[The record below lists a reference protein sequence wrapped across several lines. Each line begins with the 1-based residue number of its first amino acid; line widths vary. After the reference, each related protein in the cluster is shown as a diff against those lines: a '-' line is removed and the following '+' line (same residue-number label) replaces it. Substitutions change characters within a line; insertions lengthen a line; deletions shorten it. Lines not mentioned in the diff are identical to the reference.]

1 MKNKWRNEKTLVEKM
16 ADDAEKK
23 LDLKKESKAKLYAG
37 LDFNYKAFVLES
49 SGKRESSYGAAGRG
63 FYRPY
68 APACMESVMDRLCAR
83 LSSGYSSGYVNPL
96 AMASDFSLLR
106 R

>member
-1 MKNKWRNEKTLVEKM
+1 MKQKNKTLAEKV
-16 ADDAEKK
+16 ADGAEKK

-37 LDFNYKAFVLES
+37 LDFNYKDFSIRLSNE
-49 SGKRESSYGAAGRG
+49 GSSYGSAGRG
-63 FYRPY
+63 IYRPY
-68 APACMESVMDRLCAR
+68 APACMQSVMDRLCAR

-96 AMASDFSLLR
+96 TMASDFSLLR

>member
-1 MKNKWRNEKTLVEKM
+1 MKNKWQNEKTLVEKM

-23 LDLKKESKAKLYAG
+23 LDLKKESKAKLFAG
-37 LDFNYKAFVLES
+37 LDFNYRAYGLEE
-49 SGKRESSYGAAGRG
+49 KKESSYGSAGRG

-96 AMASDFSLLR
+96 TMASDFSLLR